1 MQISSGVEE
10 HKREELFAIAMA
22 CSACGRFNE
31 EISYQANLDAWD
43 VHPYPKALGG
53 LVSQS
58 DKVHVH
64 DGDRHT
70 FKSRLCK
77 SVPFHG
83 CNT

>member
-10 HKREELFAIAMA
+10 HKREELFAIVMA
-22 CSACGRFNE
+22 CSACGCFNE
-31 EISYQANLDAWD
+31 EISYQANPDARI

-53 LVSQS
+53 LVSPS

-64 DGDRHT
+64 DGDRPT
-70 FKSRLCK
+70 FKSCLCK
-77 SVPFHG
+77 SVPFHE